1 MATKKPRTKESSSPK
16 ETPAIPA
23 RLLALLK
30 ETAAPKRFVN
40 PAPVSVR
47 QLRERLQ
54 SGCDPA
60 SPVERLVETVNRIKP
75 DAGQPVAKMPEE
87 IKSSVRAL
95 KPEQRR
101 LHGSKISLTWF
112 PFPWLASPCADKFGY
127 MSSAAVRSATKLPF
141 NAVNQSL
148 LGQLGGLMG
157 DPGRD
162 PNPGSHNSADQGV
175 SSIPAGYTYF
185 GQFVDHDITLDV
197 SSSLDSAT
205 DANTI
210 PQYAYSRT

>member
-47 QLRERLQ
+47 QLRERLAELNLKP
-54 SGCDPA
+54 SVPA
-60 SPVERLVETVNRIKP
+60 ERLVETVNRIKP

-87 IKSSVRAL
+87 IKSSLRAL

-112 PFPWLASPCADKFGY
+112 PFPWLASPCPISLATCRALRLGARPSCLSTQLISRYWASWVVDG
-127 MSSAAVRSATKLPF
+127 RSG
-141 NAVNQSL
+141 SRSES
-148 LGQLGGLMG
+148 GL
-157 DPGRD
+157 
-162 PNPGSHNSADQGV
+162 A
-175 SSIPAGYTYF
+175 
-185 GQFVDHDITLDV
+185 
-197 SSSLDSAT
+197 
-205 DANTI
+205 
-210 PQYAYSRT
+210 